1 MTYIKEKID
10 TASRF
15 DELEKLIRRISS
27 VFQQGREDVS
37 IRRSSLE
44 VWDEL
49 FMRFPLEM
57 KYFSDMFD

>member
-1 MTYIKEKID
+1 MTYIKEKPV
-10 TASRF
+10 TVSFF
-15 DELEKLIRRISS
+15 DELEKLIKCVSCA
-27 VFQQGREDVS
+27 FQQEKEDAP